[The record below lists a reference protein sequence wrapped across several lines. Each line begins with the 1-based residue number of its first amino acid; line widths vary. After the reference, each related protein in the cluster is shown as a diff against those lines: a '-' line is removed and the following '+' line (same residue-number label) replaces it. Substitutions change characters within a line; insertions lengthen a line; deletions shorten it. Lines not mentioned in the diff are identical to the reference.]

1 LTLVGF
7 LGAAVVFGLLIT
19 FHEGGHFLLAK
30 LNGVKVL
37 EFSVGFGAPL
47 LQVRRGETRYAL
59 RAIPLGGFVRLAGM
73 DNSETGPRTF
83 GAKPVWRRVLIIA
96 AGAVTNLLLPIVIF
110 WAGSAMQ
117 SGGPLIVNEV
127 IKNEPAFNL
136 GIRPGDTLVA
146 IGGQPATSPYRL
158 RDVISS
164 GGGRPLKVR
173 FSHNGSTYQQQIQPI
188 MVGGSWR
195 IGVGTQGGSF
205 DVLGSL
211 GESVR
216 EDVLGARDILA
227 GLATIVTGHIPGGIT
242 GPCGPTG
249 PVGILR
255 LTAEAAQAGVF
266 QLLDVAAFLSLNL
279 GILNLLPLPA
289 LDGGRLAFLVVE
301 AIRRR
306 PIDPIKENRVHY
318 LGLAVLLTLI
328 VLISY
333 KDVVEFGT
341 PFASLVNSCR

>member
-1 LTLVGF
+1 
-7 LGAAVVFGLLIT
+7 
-19 FHEGGHFLLAK
+19 
-30 LNGVKVL
+30 
-37 EFSVGFGAPL
+37 
-47 LQVRRGETRYAL
+47 
-59 RAIPLGGFVRLAGM
+59 
-73 DNSETGPRTF
+73 
-83 GAKPVWRRVLIIA
+83 
-96 AGAVTNLLLPIVIF
+96 
-110 WAGSAMQ
+110 
-117 SGGPLIVNEV
+117 
-127 IKNEPAFNL
+127 
-136 GIRPGDTLVA
+136 
-146 IGGQPATSPYRL
+146 
-158 RDVISS
+158 
-164 GGGRPLKVR
+164 
-173 FSHNGSTYQQQIQPI
+173 
-188 MVGGSWR
+188 
-195 IGVGTQGGSF
+195 
-205 DVLGSL
+205 SL

-301 AIRRR
+301 GIRRR
-306 PIDPIKENRVHY
+306 PIDPSKENRVHY

-333 KDVVEFGT
+333 KDVTQFG
-341 PFASLVNSCR
+341 